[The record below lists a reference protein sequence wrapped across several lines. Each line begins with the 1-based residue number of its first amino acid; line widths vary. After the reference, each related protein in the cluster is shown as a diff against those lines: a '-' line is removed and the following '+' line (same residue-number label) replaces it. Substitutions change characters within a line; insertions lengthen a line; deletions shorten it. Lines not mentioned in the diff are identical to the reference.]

1 MSDSSGYRKKVR
13 ILQLNLAKEIS
24 HGICVSNLACRVA
37 REMHFPEATCHEL
50 AVAGFLHDVGKLVL
64 EKYLYG
70 RENDTLIIE
79 ELKYVRM
86 HARLS
91 AKIMEERGYP
101 SYMVEWVYCHHE
113 NCDGSGYPRNL
124 TKEEIPL
131 EAKIIRVCDVFA
143 ALTTDRPYRKAFD
156 VDTAVDLMIEEIKNY
171 DIEVFLAFL
180 KVIHEVDLKDILDN
194 GSTQQ
199 QLESFLNPEQ
209 I

>member
-1 MSDSSGYRKKVR
+1 MSDGSGYRKKVR

-37 REMHFPEATCHEL
+37 REMRFPEATCHEL
-50 AVAGFLHDVGKLVL
+50 AVAGFLHDVGKLEL

-156 VDTAVDLMIEEIKNY
+156 VDTAVDLMIEKIKNY

-180 KVIHEVDLKDILDN
+180 KVIHEDDMKDILDN
-194 GSTQQ
+194 GRTQQ
-199 QLESFLNPEQ
+199 QLECFLNQEQ

>member
-1 MSDSSGYRKKVR
+1 MSGSSGYQKKVR

-24 HGICVSNLACRVA
+24 HGICVSNLACRIA
-37 REMHFPEATCHEL
+37 REMRFPEATCHEL
-50 AVAGFLHDVGKLVL
+50 AVAGLLHDVGKLEL

-70 RENDTLIIE
+70 RENDTLMIE

-86 HARLS
+86 HAYLS
-91 AKIMEERGYP
+91 AKIMEKCGYP

-124 TKEEIPL
+124 TREDIPL

-143 ALTTDRPYRKAFD
+143 ALTSDRPYRAAFD
-156 VDTAVDLMIEEIKNY
+156 VDTAVELMIEEIKNY
-171 DIEVFLAFL
+171 DVEVFLAFL
-180 KVIHEVDLKDILDN
+180 RVIHEDSLKNILDD
-194 GSTQQ
+194 GSGQL
-199 QLESFLNPEQ
+199 QLEQFLTPEE

>member
-1 MSDSSGYRKKVR
+1 MR

-37 REMHFPEATCHEL
+37 REMRFPEATCHEL
-50 AVAGFLHDVGKLVL
+50 AVAGFLHDVGKLEL

-180 KVIHEVDLKDILDN
+180 KVIHEDDMKDILDN
-194 GSTQQ
+194 GRTQQ
-199 QLESFLNPEQ
+199 QLECFLNPEQ

>member
-1 MSDSSGYRKKVR
+1 MSDGSGYRKKVR

-37 REMHFPEATCHEL
+37 REMRFPEATCHEL
-50 AVAGFLHDVGKLVL
+50 AVAGFLHDVGKLEL

-180 KVIHEVDLKDILDN
+180 KVIHEDDMKDILDN
-194 GSTQQ
+194 GRTQQ
-199 QLESFLNPEQ
+199 QLECFLNQEQ

>member
-1 MSDSSGYRKKVR
+1 MR

-37 REMHFPEATCHEL
+37 REMRFPEATCHEL
-50 AVAGFLHDVGKLVL
+50 AVAGFLHDVGKLEL

-180 KVIHEVDLKDILDN
+180 KVIHEDDMKDILDN
-194 GSTQQ
+194 GRTQQ
-199 QLESFLNPEQ
+199 QLECFLNQEQ

>member
-1 MSDSSGYRKKVR
+1 MSDGSGYRKKVR

-37 REMHFPEATCHEL
+37 REMRFPEATCHEL
-50 AVAGFLHDVGKLVL
+50 AVAGFLHDVGKLEL

-180 KVIHEVDLKDILDN
+180 KVIHEDDMKDILDN
-194 GSTQQ
+194 GRTQQ
-199 QLESFLNPEQ
+199 QLECFLNPEQ

>member
-1 MSDSSGYRKKVR
+1 
-13 ILQLNLAKEIS
+13 
-24 HGICVSNLACRVA
+24 
-37 REMHFPEATCHEL
+37 
-50 AVAGFLHDVGKLVL
+50 
-64 EKYLYG
+64 
-70 RENDTLIIE
+70 
-79 ELKYVRM
+79 M

-180 KVIHEVDLKDILDN
+180 KVIHEDDMKDILDN
-194 GSTQQ
+194 GRTQQ
-199 QLESFLNPEQ
+199 QLECFLNQEQ